1 MLPKKIGQYHMDFSR
16 DPQGQRGDA
25 PFNARARDGS
35 RMSDPALEKALT
47 G

>member
-1 MLPKKIGQYHMDFSR
+1 MDFSR

-25 PFNARARDGS
+25 PFNARARDAS
-35 RMSDPALEKALT
+35 RMSDPDLEKALT